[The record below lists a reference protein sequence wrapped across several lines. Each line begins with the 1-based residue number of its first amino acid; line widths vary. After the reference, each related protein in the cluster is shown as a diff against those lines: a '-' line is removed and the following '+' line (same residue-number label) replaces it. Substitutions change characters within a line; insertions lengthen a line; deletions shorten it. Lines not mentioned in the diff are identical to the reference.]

1 MFSAIPLFT
10 SRKPAMATAK
20 PRHAAAPAARSA
32 DQDACKAPSA
42 TRALWK
48 GAISFGLVHVPIAL
62 YSATDESDLEF
73 KMLDK
78 RSMDPVGYRR
88 INKKSGKEVTT
99 ADIVKGI
106 EWDDGRFVVL
116 SPEEIA
122 AAYPKTT
129 QTIEIETFIPIDQIP
144 FVYLEKPYYTAP
156 INRGQKVYA
165 LLREALADTG
175 RVGVAKVVISNK
187 QHLALLM
194 PCGPALV
201 LNLLRWGDEIRSWQ
215 ALDLPPQGV
224 QAAGIKAAEMTM
236 AHQLISEM
244 GSSWNAGQ
252 FKDSFHDE
260 VMKLVAQK
268 AKDGKLEQVEAISA
282 ESQPSSTNVVDLTEL
297 LKRSLRPGTPRAPAA
312 ATPPAA
318 PRQKTAASK
327 RTAPP
332 KKAPPANAA
341 APGKRRA

>member
-1 MFSAIPLFT
+1 MATPKPPAPRS
-10 SRKPAMATAK
+10 KPAKPAQPAK
-20 PRHAAAPAARSA
+20 EQGSG
-32 DQDACKAPSA
+32 KAPSS

-88 INKKSGKEVTT
+88 INKKSGKEVAA

-116 SPEEIA
+116 TPEEIA

-129 QTIEIETFIPIDQIP
+129 QTIEIETFIPIDEIP

-165 LLREALADTG
+165 LLREALAETG

-201 LNLLRWGDEIRSWQ
+201 LNLLRWGGEIRSWE

-224 QAAGIKAAEMTM
+224 QAAGIKEGEMTM
-236 AHQLISEM
+236 ARQLIREM

-260 VMKLVAQK
+260 VMKLVEQK
-268 AKDGKLEQVEAISA
+268 AKAGKLEQVEKIDPEAT
-282 ESQPSSTNVVDLTEL
+282 STTSNVVDLTEL
-297 LKRSLRPGTPRAPAA
+297 LKRSLRGNDSATPAPARKKSAPVKKPVA
-312 ATPPAA
+312 AKSAH
-318 PRQKTAASK
+318 S
-327 RTAPP
+327 
-332 KKAPPANAA
+332 
-341 APGKRRA
+341 GKRRA